1 MDESTNEPVVET
13 QVPVQAAPVVK
24 PPPTPPPSSPSAAP
38 KPAPKPQPV
47 KSSPPLVVEL
57 EYRLNVYSHT
67 GNVKQSVSAPIYQDM
82 CRRHGDIMRSISS
95 TKWCTMDEIL
105 SNVWQLEKKMRHPAN
120 RTRKA
125 VESALAELVEC
136 QFVIVR

>member
-1 MDESTNEPVVET
+1 MDESTNEPVVEAP
-13 QVPVQAAPVVK
+13 VPVEPAPKPV
-24 PPPTPPPSSPSAAP
+24 PPPAP
-38 KPAPKPQPV
+38 KPAPAPKPQPT
-47 KSSPPLVVEL
+47 KPPAPSPVEL

-125 VESALAELVEC
+125 VESALAELKEC

>member
-1 MDESTNEPVVET
+1 MDESTNEPVVE
-13 QVPVQAAPVVK
+13 APV
-24 PPPTPPPSSPSAAP
+24 PAEPAP
-38 KPAPKPQPV
+38 KPAPPPAPKSAPKPT
-47 KSSPPLVVEL
+47 PPPAPKPAPAVEL

-125 VESALAELVEC
+125 VEAALAELKEC